1 MTTYCRDCDL
11 VHPNTRSS
19 DPWKWRCMSA
29 PVEPGFRYVDP
40 DYSPT
45 PPYDLCSRVNTE
57 GECPMFEPRREAPV
71 KEVA

>member
-1 MTTYCRDCDL
+1 
-11 VHPNTRSS
+11 
-19 DPWKWRCMSA
+19 MSA

-45 PPYDLCSRVNTE
+45 PPYDLCSRINTD